1 MQAMEV
7 RDREIERRLEAFAR
21 ARLSPDPLA
30 VARARARVMRE
41 ARLQFEAARVAARMA
56 PAVVTVPRRS
66 TARHVAMPL
75 LAASVWLAIAVGSI
89 SAASAGGP
97 LFNARMWV
105 ENVILPSGGL
115 ARADAEIARL
125 DTRVAEAVAGAA
137 RGDVGAVQAALDAY
151 NQIADEA
158 IAAAAG
164 DPALVALVS
173 AALDHH
179 RAVLTAVAA
188 GLEGKGNENAAAAV
202 EASIQRAIEHN
213 QAVVNRLGSSG
224 AGGANGKPAGGPS
237 TGGGGGTGGTGSGSG
252 SGTGTGAGSGTGGS
266 GSGTG
271 GSGSGTDTGGS
282 GSGSGAGTGAGDHP
296 QKTPKPTPNPT
307 PKPTPDPDPSHA
319 DQPDRS
325 PRGENE

>member
-41 ARLQFEAARVAARMA
+41 ARLQFEAARVAVHMA
-56 PAVVTVPRRS
+56 PSVATVPHRS
-66 TARHVAMPL
+66 TARRVAMPL
-75 LAASVWLAIAVGSI
+75 LAASVWLAITVGSI

-97 LFNARMWV
+97 LFNARVWV
-105 ENVILPSGGL
+105 ENVFLPSGGV

-188 GLEGKGNENAAAAV
+188 GLEDRGNENAAAAV

-224 AGGANGKPAGGPS
+224 AGGAGGAGGGNGKPAGGSS
-237 TGGGGGTGGTGSGSG
+237 TGGGGSTGGTGGSSTG
-252 SGTGTGAGSGTGGS
+252 GTGTGTGTGGS
-266 GSGTG
+266 GAGAGTG
-271 GSGSGTDTGGS
+271 
-282 GSGSGAGTGAGDHP
+282 GSGSGAGTGGGDHP
-296 QKTPKPTPNPT
+296 QKTPKPAPNPT

-319 DQPDRS
+319 DQPERS
-325 PRGENE
+325 PRGQNE

>member
-21 ARLSPDPLA
+21 ARLSPDPLS

-41 ARLQFEAARVAARMA
+41 ARLQFEAARVAARMT
-56 PAVVTVPRRS
+56 PAVVSVPHRS
-66 TARHVAMPL
+66 TARRVAMPL

-105 ENVILPSGGL
+105 ENVNLPSGGL

-164 DPALVALVS
+164 DPTLVALVS

-188 GLEGKGNENAAAAV
+188 SLEGRGNDDAAAAV

-224 AGGANGKPAGGPS
+224 AGGGSGTPSGGSS
-237 TGGGGGTGGTGSGSG
+237 TGGGSTGGTGGGSGGGTGTGTGSGTGASGSGAGTGGSGSG
-252 SGTGTGAGSGTGGS
+252 SGTGS
-266 GSGTG
+266 
-271 GSGSGTDTGGS
+271 
-282 GSGSGAGTGAGDHP
+282 GDHP
-296 QKTPKPTPNPT
+296 QRTPKPNPT

-319 DQPDRS
+319 DQPDRT
-325 PRGENE
+325 PRGQDE

>member
-1 MQAMEV
+1 
-7 RDREIERRLEAFAR
+7 
-21 ARLSPDPLA
+21 
-30 VARARARVMRE
+30 
-41 ARLQFEAARVAARMA
+41 
-56 PAVVTVPRRS
+56 
-66 TARHVAMPL
+66 MPL
-75 LAASVWLAIAVGSI
+75 LAASVWLAITVGSI

-97 LFNARMWV
+97 LFNARVWV
-105 ENVILPSGGL
+105 ENVFLPSGGV

-188 GLEGKGNENAAAAV
+188 GLEDRGNENAAAAV

-224 AGGANGKPAGGPS
+224 AGGVNGKPAGGSS
-237 TGGGGGTGGTGSGSG
+237 TGGGGSTGGTGGSSTG
-252 SGTGTGAGSGTGGS
+252 GTGTGTGTGGS
-266 GSGTG
+266 GAGAGTG
-271 GSGSGTDTGGS
+271 
-282 GSGSGAGTGAGDHP
+282 GSGSGAGTGGGDHP
-296 QKTPKPTPNPT
+296 QKTPKPAPNPT

-319 DQPDRS
+319 DQPERS
-325 PRGENE
+325 PRGQNE

>member
-1 MQAMEV
+1 MHQQMDDDMQAMEV

-41 ARLQFEAARVAARMA
+41 ARLQFEAARVAAHLA
-56 PAVVTVPRRS
+56 PSVATVPHRS
-66 TARHVAMPL
+66 TARRVAMPL
-75 LAASVWLAIAVGSI
+75 LAASVWLAITVGSI

-105 ENVILPSGGL
+105 ENVILPSGGV

-188 GLEGKGNENAAAAV
+188 GLEDRGNENAAAAV

-213 QAVVNRLGSSG
+213 QAVVNRLGSGG
-224 AGGANGKPAGGPS
+224 AGGGTPGGGSS
-237 TGGGGGTGGTGSGSG
+237 TGSGGSTGGTGGGSTG
-252 SGTGTGAGSGTGGS
+252 GTGTGTGTGGS
-266 GSGTG
+266 DSGAGTG
-271 GSGSGTDTGGS
+271 

-296 QKTPKPTPNPT
+296 QKTPKPT

-325 PRGENE
+325 PRGQNE

>member
-1 MQAMEV
+1 MHQQMDDDMQAMEV

-41 ARLQFEAARVAARMA
+41 ARLQFEAARVAAHLA
-56 PAVVTVPRRS
+56 PSIATVPHRS
-66 TARHVAMPL
+66 TARRVAMPL
-75 LAASVWLAIAVGSI
+75 LAASVWLAITVGSI

-105 ENVILPSGGL
+105 ENVILPSGGV

-188 GLEGKGNENAAAAV
+188 GLEDRGNENAAAAV

-213 QAVVNRLGSSG
+213 QAVVNRLGSGG
-224 AGGANGKPAGGPS
+224 AGGGTPGGGSS
-237 TGGGGGTGGTGSGSG
+237 TGSGGSTGGTGGGSTG
-252 SGTGTGAGSGTGGS
+252 GTGTGTGTGGS
-266 GSGTG
+266 DSGAGTG
-271 GSGSGTDTGGS
+271 

-296 QKTPKPTPNPT
+296 QKTPKPT

-325 PRGENE
+325 PRGQNE